1 MNPQPAYPTA
11 LLGMLALL
19 ASPVLFAQD
28 FIAHTGPYMGIGA
41 GQSQAHIDSVR
52 IQQNLMGQ
60 GLSTTT
66 LTEDSHDTGYKAY
79 LGFPIHPNWAVE
91 AGYFDL
97 GRFGFN
103 ATTSPNGSLTGSARI
118 RGLNLDLVGT
128 LPVTERWS
136 LMGRM
141 GAAHAQTQA
150 RFSSTGAVAV
160 SDPTSSR
167 RETNYKYGL
176 GTQYD
181 FTPSL
186 SLRLEAERYRVNDAV
201 GRRGDVDLVTLG
213 LVYRFGG
220 PETQVKTAAS
230 TPYVPMAEPVSA
242 PVSAPVAPIAAP
254 APMPAPEPA
263 AVPRPVTPPPKP
275 VAPAPWV
282 KIKLEADSLFGF
294 DQDQLQADGKNALD
308 KLIQELR
315 PVNIDAVQITGHTD
329 RLGSP
334 TYNAKLSQRRAEAV
348 KIYLVQMGG
357 IPTDKISATGV
368 GAQQP
373 VTMTSDCKGT
383 HATRALIT
391 CLRADRRVEVEVM
404 GSRQQ
409 P

>member
-1 MNPQPAYPTA
+1 MNPKPTYPSA

-28 FIAHTGPYMGIGA
+28 FIAQTGPYVGFGA
-41 GQSQAHIDSVR
+41 GQSQAHIDHVR
-52 IQQNLMGQ
+52 IQQSLMSQ

-66 LTEDSHDTGYKAY
+66 LTEDGQDTGYKAY

-136 LMGRM
+136 LMGRV
-141 GAAHAQTQA
+141 GAAHARAQS

-160 SDPTSSR
+160 SDPTSDR

-176 GTQYD
+176 GTQYA

-230 TPYVPMAEPVSA
+230 TLYVPMAEPVSA
-242 PVSAPVAPIAAP
+242 PVAPIATP

-263 AVPRPVTPPPKP
+263 AVPRPVTPTPTP

-294 DQDQLQADGKNALD
+294 DQDQLQANGKNALD
-308 KLIQELR
+308 KLIEELR

-334 TYNAKLSQRRAEAV
+334 IYNAKLSQRRAEAV
-348 KIYLVQMGG
+348 KIYLVQMGS
-357 IPTDKISATGV
+357 IPADKITATGV

-383 HATRALIT
+383 YASRALIN

-404 GSRQQ
+404 GSQQQ

>member
-1 MNPQPAYPTA
+1 MAPASLETNSFT
-11 LLGMLALL
+11 LKTTVGDT
-19 ASPVLFAQD
+19 PV
-28 FIAHTGPYMGIGA
+28 A
-41 GQSQAHIDSVR
+41 GTVSYAVGTR
-52 IQQNLMGQ
+52 
-60 GLSTTT
+60 TTT
-66 LTEDSHDTGYKAY
+66 LAEDRHDTGYKAY
-79 LGFPIHPNWAVE
+79 WGFPIHPNWAVE

-103 ATTSPNGSLTGSARI
+103 ATTSPNATLTGSARI

-136 LMGRM
+136 LMGRV

-176 GTQYD
+176 GTQNAL
-181 FTPSL
+181 TPSL

-220 PETQVKTAAS
+220 PATQVKTAVS

-242 PVSAPVAPIAAP
+242 PVEPIAAP
-254 APMPAPEPA
+254 ALMPAPEPA
-263 AVPRPVTPPPKP
+263 AVPRPVTPPPTP

-294 DQDQLQADGKNALD
+294 DQDQLQADG
-308 KLIQELR
+308 
-315 PVNIDAVQITGHTD
+315 
-329 RLGSP
+329 
-334 TYNAKLSQRRAEAV
+334 
-348 KIYLVQMGG
+348 
-357 IPTDKISATGV
+357 
-368 GAQQP
+368 
-373 VTMTSDCKGT
+373 
-383 HATRALIT
+383 
-391 CLRADRRVEVEVM
+391 
-404 GSRQQ
+404 
-409 P
+409 

>member
-1 MNPQPAYPTA
+1 LEKKMNPQLAYPTA
-11 LLGMLALL
+11 LLSLLALF
-19 ASPVLFAQD
+19 ASPVLFAQE
-28 FIAHTGPYMGIGA
+28 FIAHTGHYMGIGA
-41 GQSQAHIDSVR
+41 GQSQAHIDNAR

-66 LTEDSHDTGYKAY
+66 LTEDDLDTGYKAY

-136 LMGRM
+136 LMGRV
-141 GAAHAQTQA
+141 GAAYAQTQT
-150 RFSSTGAVAV
+150 RFSSSGAVAV
-160 SDPTSSR
+160 SDPTSNR

-176 GTQYD
+176 GTQYA

-186 SLRLEAERYRVNDAV
+186 SLRLEAERFRVNDAV

-220 PETQVKTAAS
+220 PATQVKTAAS
-230 TPYVPMAEPVSA
+230 TPYVPIAEPVSM
-242 PVSAPVAPIAAP
+242 PVPIEAP
-254 APMPAPEPA
+254 APMSAPEPA
-263 AVPRPVTPPPKP
+263 TVPRPVTPTPTP

-282 KIKLEADSLFGF
+282 KIKLESDSLFGF

-348 KIYLVQMGG
+348 KIYLVQMGR
-357 IPTDKISATGV
+357 IPTDKITATGV
-368 GAQQP
+368 GSQQP

-383 HATRALIT
+383 HASQALIT
-391 CLRADRRVEVEVM
+391 CLRTDRRVEVEVM
-404 GSRQQ
+404 GSQ
-409 P
+409 PQP